1 MEHGLKNGGLL
12 LSATALKDSLNP
24 RPGILPESTM
34 LTTYQ
39 KDLLLQGEHEIDES
53 LDEVDE
59 VIPFKYPI
67 TSYGADYPV
76 DSLVKRISNGD
87 IIIPKFQRGFV
98 WSLREASRF
107 VESLLLGLP
116 VPSIFLSKEAD
127 SGKLLVIDGQQR
139 LSSLRYFYDGLWP
152 SSPSRKEF
160 ALRAVAAKF
169 EGATYKSLA
178 QDDRRRL
185 DDSIVHAIVVRQ
197 DEPSDDSS
205 SIYHI
210 FERLNTSGVSL
221 TPQEIRT
228 AIHHG
233 EFSDVLKTL
242 NGLSDWRAIYGPVNK
257 LMRDQELILRFL
269 ALHYNADHYTRPMK
283 GFLNDFMGRN
293 KHLSII
299 SHDSIREAF
308 APTVEVIYKS
318 IGKRAF
324 RLARVLNAA
333 VYDAVMVGVSRRMQR
348 GPISDSDMLRERYTN
363 LLAGK
368 DFLDVTERATAD
380 EESVSERL
388 RLATA
393 AFNDVS

>member
-1 MEHGLKNGGLL
+1 
-12 LSATALKDSLNP
+12 
-24 RPGILPESTM
+24 M
-34 LTTYQ
+34 LTPYQ
-39 KDLLLQGEHEIDES
+39 KDLLLQGEREIDDS

-59 VIPFKYPI
+59 VVPFKYSI

-76 DSLVKRISNGD
+76 DGLVKRIAQGD

-139 LSSLRYFYDGLWP
+139 LMSLRYFYEGFWP
-152 SSPSRKEF
+152 SAPVRKEF
-160 ALRAVAAKF
+160 ALKGVATQF
-169 EGATYKSLA
+169 EGGTYKSLA

-185 DDSIVHAIVVRQ
+185 DDSIVHAIVVKQ

-233 EFSDVLKTL
+233 EFSDLLKEL

-269 ALHYNADHYTRPMK
+269 ALHYNAEHYSRPMK

-293 KHLSII
+293 KHLTVVSSEDIRSVFVPAVEII
-299 SHDSIREAF
+299 
-308 APTVEVIYKS
+308 YQS

-333 VYDAVMVGVSRRMQR
+333 VFDAVMVGIARRLHSST
-348 GPISDSDMLRERYTN
+348 ISDLDALNQRYAN
-363 LLAGK
+363 LLAAPA
-368 DFLDVTERATAD
+368 FLEVAERATAD
-380 EESVSERL
+380 EESVSR
-388 RLATA
+388 RIQLATE
-393 AFNDVS
+393 AFADVT